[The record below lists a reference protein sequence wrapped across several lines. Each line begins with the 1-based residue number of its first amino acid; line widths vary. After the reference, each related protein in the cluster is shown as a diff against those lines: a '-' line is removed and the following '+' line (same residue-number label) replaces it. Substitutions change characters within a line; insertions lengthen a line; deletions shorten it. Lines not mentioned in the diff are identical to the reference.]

1 MPETDWSTQK
11 WFTLLKKRIKNF
23 SLFLKISAKSVKW
36 WEPFFKKSKGSHVKF
51 IRTRVKDFSVVK
63 SNCKRVQTFPRTLYH
78 FQNRHCITLI
88 EALYLIDHFN
98 SQNSDGII
106 AAIDYRLIHH
116 IFGKQKIYKIGK
128 KRNCPTEISA
138 KIISKKISHRLLTVL
153 FFRTSC

>member
-1 MPETDWSTQK
+1 MVG
-11 WFTLLKKRIKNF
+11 I
-23 SLFLKISAKSVKW
+23 FLKTRRVTREIRLHTSQGFFGCKIELQTCADFPEDVVPFPKS
-36 WEPFFKKSKGSHVKF
+36 SLH
-51 IRTRVKDFSVVK
+51 
-63 SNCKRVQTFPRTLYH
+63 Y
-78 FQNRHCITLI
+78 LI
-88 EALYLIDHFN
+88 ETLYLIDHFN

-106 AAIDYRLIHH
+106 VVIDYRLIHH